1 MTDKTT
7 KHDPIDD
14 ELFFR
19 DIESKLKTLIKEY
32 DPKRKFIM
40 LVYSNEDIRMFA
52 NAEREVDDMEELK
65 EMHNVL
71 VSVANGLFQELQN
84 PDSYNS
90 LELN

>member
-1 MTDKTT
+1 MTDKTK

-32 DPKRKFIM
+32 DPKQRFIM
-40 LVYSNEDIRMFA
+40 LVYTNEDIRMFA
-52 NAEREVDDMEELK
+52 NGEREINDTERLK
-65 EMHNVL
+65 TMHNVL
-71 VSVANGLFQELQN
+71 VSVANGLFKEIQN

-90 LELN
+90 SELN